1 MSASV
6 TCSAL
11 DFRWPDGEPVFEE
24 LNLLIGEGRTGLV
37 GVNGSGKSTL
47 LRLLAGELT
56 PAAGSIA
63 VTGEIGYLPQTI
75 TLDASRRI
83 DDVLGISAQRAA
95 LAAIESGRGT
105 EADFGVLGEDWDVEE
120 RTRATLD
127 RLGLGHLGLDR
138 TVGGVSGGESVLL
151 ALAALLV
158 RRPPVLLLDEPTNNL
173 DLRARRLV
181 HRAVAEWPGIL
192 VVVSHD
198 RELLDLMDRIAD
210 LRDGEVRYYGGNF
223 TDYQAAVAAEQETAL
238 RLVRAAEQ
246 DLRRQQR
253 ELIDARVKLDR
264 RLRYGQKMWDQK
276 REPKMV
282 MGNRKRAAEVSA
294 GKHRNM
300 HLDKL
305 AEAKDRVQEA
315 EEAVRADGQIR
326 VELPHTEVPPGREV
340 LRLSTVEL
348 RCGPVVDLDVRG
360 PERIALIGANGSGK
374 TTLLRTI
381 TGALAP
387 VSGEVS
393 LKVPMRWLPQRLDVL
408 DDELSAI
415 GNVAKAAPEAG
426 HQRIR
431 AQLARFLL
439 RGRKAEQAAG
449 TLSGGER
456 FRASLA
462 TLLLAE
468 PAPQL
473 FLLDEPTN
481 NLDLASVAQLTQAL
495 SAYAGALVV
504 ASHDLPFLRTLGITR
519 WLLLTDTLTEVD
531 PM

>member
-11 DFRWPDGEPVFEE
+11 GFRWPDGEPVFEE
-24 LNLLIGEGRTGLV
+24 LNLLIGAGRTGLI

-47 LRLLAGELT
+47 LRLLAGELS
-56 PAAGSIA
+56 PVSGSVS

-95 LAAIESGRGT
+95 LAAIESGRGA
-105 EADFGVLGEDWDVEE
+105 EVDFGVLGEDWDVEE

-276 REPKMV
+276 REPKVV

-294 GKHRNM
+294 GKHRTM

-360 PERIALIGANGSGK
+360 PERIALVGANGSGK

-387 VSGEVS
+387 VSGSVS

-408 DDELSAI
+408 DDGLSAI

-531 PM
+531 PL

>member
-1 MSASV
+1 MSASIV
-6 TCSAL
+6 CSAL
-11 DFRWPDGEPVFEE
+11 GFRWPDGDSVFTD
-24 LNLLIGEGRTGLV
+24 LNLLIGEGRTGLI

-56 PAAGSIA
+56 PASGSISI
-63 VTGEIGYLPQTI
+63 TGELGYLPQTI
-75 TLDASRRI
+75 TLDATRRI
-83 DDVLGISAQRAA
+83 DDVLGITAQRQA

-105 EADFGVLGEDWDVEE
+105 EADFGTVGEDWDVEE

-127 RLGLGHLGLDR
+127 RLGLGHLDLDR
-138 TVGGVSGGESVLL
+138 TVGAVSGGESVLL

-181 HRAVAEWPGIL
+181 HRAVADWPGVL

-198 RELLDLMDRIAD
+198 RELLDLVDRIAD
-210 LRDGEVRYYGGNF
+210 LREGEVRYYGGNF
-223 TDYQAAVAAEQETAL
+223 TDYEAAVAAEQETAQ

-253 ELIDARVKLDR
+253 ELVEARTKLDR
-264 RLRYGQKMWDQK
+264 RQRYGQKMSEQK
-276 REPKMV
+276 REPKIV

-300 HLDKL
+300 HLEKL
-305 AEAKDRVQEA
+305 AEAKDRVKEA
-315 EEAVRADGQIR
+315 EEAVRVDEEIR
-326 VELPHTEVPPGREV
+326 IRLPHTEVPPGREV

-348 RCGPVVDLDVRG
+348 RNGPVLDLDLRG
-360 PERIALIGANGSGK
+360 PERIALVGANGSGK

-381 TGALAP
+381 AGTLAP
-387 VSGEVS
+387 VSGEVA

-408 DDELSAI
+408 DDRLSTI
-415 GNVAKAAPEAG
+415 DNVAAAAPEASA
-426 HQRIR
+426 QSIR
-431 AQLARFLL
+431 AQLAKFLL
-439 RGRKAEQAAG
+439 RGRKAEQRAG

-456 FRASLA
+456 FRATLA

-495 SAYAGALVV
+495 TAYAGALVV
-504 ASHDLPFLRTLGITR
+504 SSHDIPFLRGLGITR
-519 WLLLTDTLTEVD
+519 WLHLDGDLTEVD